1 MADLIRLN
9 KYIAESGF
17 TSRRK
22 ADELI
27 EQGSVKING
36 KTVYEMGIKID
47 PENDR
52 VTVKGKSIQNTSDR
66 VYYMFHKPKQVVTT
80 TSDPEGR
87 RTVLDFFKK
96 ESRKRRLFPVGRLDW
111 DTEGL
116 LLITDDGEFANSVS
130 SPKSDIPKVYLC
142 KLDGQPTDKEL
153 QKLKDG
159 VSIPQGGKVKALFIE
174 RSKKGSSKQYDWIKI
189 GISEGKNRQV
199 RKMFAKLG
207 YDVKKL
213 KRVAIGSLKLGL
225 LKPGEFR
232 PMSAQDISKIF
243 KSHEKNA
250 EQQQKRPRP
259 RSRRR

>member
-96 ESRKRRLFPVGRLDW
+96 E
-111 DTEGL
+111 
-116 LLITDDGEFANSVS
+116 I
-130 SPKSDIPKVYLC
+130 KS
-142 KLDGQPTDKEL
+142 
-153 QKLKDG
+153 
-159 VSIPQGGKVKALFIE
+159 
-174 RSKKGSSKQYDWIKI
+174 
-189 GISEGKNRQV
+189 
-199 RKMFAKLG
+199 
-207 YDVKKL
+207 
-213 KRVAIGSLKLGL
+213 
-225 LKPGEFR
+225 FR
-232 PMSAQDISKIF
+232 
-243 KSHEKNA
+243 
-250 EQQQKRPRP
+250 
-259 RSRRR
+259 